1 MESSQL
7 DMVKIIM
14 GSSPVVLGVLI
25 ILILGSII
33 SWAII
38 FNRIFFIKKINQNN
52 EKFLRVYYA
61 QKNLKE
67 ISGVSKDL
75 PFSPYKLMFIEGYKE
90 LQEIENKF
98 EDKGYNHFK
107 DFGFGNIERGL
118 KRGASESQ
126 MSLNQLLSTLASIG
140 SIAPF
145 VGLFGTVWGI
155 INSFRGLSSGG
166 ATLDAVAPGI
176 AEALVAT
183 AIGLVTAIP
192 AVWFYN
198 KFLSENSKI
207 NTGMELFGERF
218 LNNIEVNL
226 KEGK

>member
-1 MESSQL
+1 METNQL
-7 DMVKIIM
+7 DLIKIVM

-25 ILILGSII
+25 LLILGSII

-38 FNRIFFIKKINQNN
+38 FNRIFFIKKTNQNN
-52 EKFLRVYYA
+52 EDFLKVYYA
-61 QKNLKE
+61 HKKLKDIYTIAKE
-67 ISGVSKDL
+67 L
-75 PFSPYKLMFIEGYKE
+75 PFSPYKVMFYEGYKE
-90 LQEIENKF
+90 LEEIQSKF
-98 EDKGYNHFK
+98 GDKLALHFK
-107 DFGFGNIERGL
+107 DFGFGIIERAL

-126 MSLNQLLSTLASIG
+126 MSLGHLLSTLASIG

-218 LNNIEVNL
+218 LNNIEGSLN
-226 KEGK
+226 EG